1 MHIAGIYILAPHF
14 GTFLTCC
21 TIKQTPHTHTSTS
34 SKIKLPIPMTIQTTA
49 PVVRPV
55 ELPNGGKLVV
65 EVLVSLWVDIVPRGS
80 VPAVNGLVVG
90 SWVVVALGDP
100 AVALAGG
107 STVVP
112 STAVVTMGTVAA
124 VVGD

>member
-1 MHIAGIYILAPHF
+1 
-14 GTFLTCC
+14 
-21 TIKQTPHTHTSTS
+21 
-34 SKIKLPIPMTIQTTA
+34 MTIQTTA